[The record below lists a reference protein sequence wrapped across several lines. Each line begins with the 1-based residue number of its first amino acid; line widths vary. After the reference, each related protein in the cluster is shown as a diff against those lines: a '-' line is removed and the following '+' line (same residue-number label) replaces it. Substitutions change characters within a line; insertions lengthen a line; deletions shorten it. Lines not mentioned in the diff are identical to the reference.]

1 MELVNLETGEIKWDE
16 IKKLQVSEKND
27 ETFYNCK
34 KCNIKFSCKAYN
46 GNYPLCSKHRNNN
59 TFKKT
64 FINKNVINNE
74 RK

>member
-46 GNYPLCSKHRNNN
+46 GNYPLCSKHRNN

-64 FINKNVINNE
+64 FINKSINNNE